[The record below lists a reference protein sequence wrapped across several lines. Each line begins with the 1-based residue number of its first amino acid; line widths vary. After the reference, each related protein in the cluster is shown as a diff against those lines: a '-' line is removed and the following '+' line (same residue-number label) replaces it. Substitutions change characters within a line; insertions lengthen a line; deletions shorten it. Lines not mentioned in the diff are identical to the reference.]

1 MIPEIEELYQEVIL
15 DHSRRPRNF
24 GELPDAAVLVVID
37 VQEKLCRAMDEKILD
52 RLTGNIGVLQETAR
66 ELGIPVVVTEQYV
79 KGLGE
84 TLLEIKERLAE
95 PALEKMTFSCCGDP
109 AFLDKLKALGR
120 RQVIVVGM
128 ETHVCVLQ
136 TVIELLDAG
145 YSVHLVRD
153 AVMSRRKDNWF
164 VGLET
169 ARAAG
174 AVITSTE
181 AALFQ
186 LLKVAGTESFKK
198 LSKLV
203 R

>member
-1 MIPEIEELYQEVIL
+1 MGIKDKFFLQREQ
-15 DHSRRPRNF
+15 
-24 GELPDAAVLVVID
+24 AVLVVID
-37 VQEKLCRAMDEKILD
+37 VQEKLCRAMDEKVLEK
-52 RLTGNIGVLQETAR
+52 LAGNIGVLQETAR

-84 TLLEIKERLAE
+84 TLPAIREKLTE
-95 PALEKMTFSCCGDP
+95 PAMEKMTFSCCGDN
-109 AFLDKLKALGR
+109 AFLDKLKGLNR
-120 RQVIVVGM
+120 RQVVVTGM

-136 TVIELLDAG
+136 TVLELLDAG
-145 YSVHLVRD
+145 YAVHLVRD

-169 ARAAG
+169 AAAAG
-174 AVITSTE
+174 AVLTSTE
-181 AALFQ
+181 AAMFQ
-186 LLKVAGTESFKK
+186 LLRVAGTDEFKR

>member
-1 MIPEIEELYQEVIL
+1 MDIKDRFFL
-15 DHSRRPRNF
+15 DAGS
-24 GELPDAAVLVVID
+24 AALVVID
-37 VQEKLCRAMDEKILD
+37 VQEKLCQAMDEKVLRHLVRNAGIL
-52 RLTGNIGVLQETAR
+52 LEAAAELQ
-66 ELGIPVVVTEQYV
+66 IPVVGTEQYV

-84 TLLEIKERLAE
+84 LLPALKNRLTE

-109 AFLDKLKALGR
+109 AFVAKLQALGR

-128 ETHVCVLQ
+128 ECHVCVLQ
-136 TVIELLDAG
+136 TVLELLDAG
-145 YSVHLVRD
+145 FNVHLVRD
-153 AVMSRRKDNWF
+153 AVMSRRKENWL

-169 ARAAG
+169 ARDAG

-186 LLKVAGTESFKK
+186 LLRVAGTDEFKK

>member
-1 MIPEIEELYQEVIL
+1 MGIKDKFFL
-15 DHSRRPRNF
+15 
-24 GELPDAAVLVVID
+24 AAENSVLVVID
-37 VQEKLCRAMDEKILD
+37 VQEKLCHAMDEKVLKHLVKNAGILMD
-52 RLTGNIGVLQETAR
+52 AAA
-66 ELGIPVVVTEQYV
+66 ELKIPIVVTEQYV

-84 TLLEIKERLAE
+84 TLHELKGRTTS

-109 AFLDKLKALGR
+109 AFVEKLVKLGKK
-120 RQVIVVGM
+120 QVIIVGM
-128 ETHVCVLQ
+128 ECHVCVLQ
-136 TVIELLDAG
+136 TVVELLGAG
-145 YSVHLVRD
+145 FNVHLVRD
-153 AVMSRRKDNWF
+153 AVMSRRKENWL

-169 ARAAG
+169 ARDAG

-186 LLKVAGTESFKK
+186 LLKVAGTDEFKK

>member
-1 MIPEIEELYQEVIL
+1 MGIKEKFFI
-15 DHSRRPRNF
+15 
-24 GELPDAAVLVVID
+24 DANNAALVVID
-37 VQEKLCRAMDEKILD
+37 VQEKLCVAMNEKVLGQLVKNAGILLD
-52 RLTGNIGVLQETAR
+52 AAA
-66 ELGIPVVVTEQYV
+66 ELKIPVVGTEQYV

-84 TLLEIKERLAE
+84 LLPELKNRIAT

-109 AFLDKLKALGR
+109 AFVDKMQSLGKK
-120 RQVIVVGM
+120 QIIIVGM
-128 ETHVCVLQ
+128 ECHVCVLQ

-145 YSVHLVRD
+145 FNVHLVRD
-153 AVMSRRKDNWF
+153 AVMSRRKENWQ
-164 VGLET
+164 VGIEI
-169 ARAAG
+169 ARDAG

-186 LLKVAGTESFKK
+186 LLKVAGTDEFKK